1 MLKLTISPK
10 RCAGNWLIGMVR
22 LISIEEAWSFEQPSI
37 RIIRRLLTAL
47 CVTGWWPMT
56 AVMAGAARLLIL
68 ICHLVGWAHY
78 PR

>member
-22 LISIEEAWSFEQPSI
+22 LISIEEAWLFEQPSI
-37 RIIRRLLTAL
+37 RIIRRLPTAL
-47 CVTGWWPMT
+47 CETGWWPMT
-56 AVMAGAARLLIL
+56 AVMAGAVLLLIL
-68 ICHLVGWAHY
+68 ICHLIGWAHY